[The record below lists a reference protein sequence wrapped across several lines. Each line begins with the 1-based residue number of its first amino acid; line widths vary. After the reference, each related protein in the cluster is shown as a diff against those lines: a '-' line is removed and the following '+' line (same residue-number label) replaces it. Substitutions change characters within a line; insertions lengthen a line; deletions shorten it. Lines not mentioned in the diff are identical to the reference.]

1 MAYLAHLSDWCVDD
15 PPAPV
20 AFPPEELSGDD
31 LVKYLSETVMPVFE
45 HERERLRKLEAWG
58 TGKQPYERSLR
69 PGVNNEKRVLQKFAR
84 RPWLRTVVNTFAQQ
98 LIVDG
103 YRREGAKENEEAWAT
118 WIANKMPSQQ
128 LSINRAVQMYGYS
141 YLSVTSGVAYDG
153 SVKAVMRAVDPQN
166 AFGMYADPGEEYP
179 EFLLEKRFDGTYRW
193 WTPNRYE
200 VLKWDGTAFKIVEEA
215 VEHGYGVVPFVRY
228 VNQIDTKGRC
238 WGEVEPFIDI
248 AACIDKTINDRLL
261 VQHNNSWKV
270 RWATGLEQP
279 DTEEAAVAEAWQLQH
294 GDFLATSNEAAKFG
308 VLEETGMADF
318 IAAVK
323 RDIED
328 LITNAQL
335 PPDVAGNI
343 ANLAADALEAARRPT
358 YQKLFEKQVT
368 LGQSHAQ
375 ALRLAAAIEGR
386 EDDANDFSAR
396 IHWQDVQIQSL
407 SQFAD
412 AWGKLSAQNGVPK
425 DAAWHRIPG
434 VEQSEVEEWRKH
446 LLDDDPLTKYL
457 RELGAKPSGM
467 SAGPGGVTSMQNQP
481 KPSAE

>member
-1 MAYLAHLSDWCVDD
+1 MTDWCLDE

-20 AFPPEELSGDD
+20 PFPPDGISGEA
-31 LVKYLSETVMPVFE
+31 LEKYLTDTLMPGFE
-45 HERERLRKLEAWG
+45 HERCRLRKLEAWG
-58 TGKQPYERSLR
+58 TGKQPYERSYKN
-69 PGVNNEKRVLQKFAR
+69 GVNNEKKVLQQFAR

-103 YRREGAKENEEAWAT
+103 YRKEGAKENEQAWAT
-118 WIANKMPSQQ
+118 WVANKMPSQQ
-128 LSINRAVQMYGYS
+128 LTINRGTQMYGYT
-141 YLSVTSGVAYDG
+141 YLSVTSGVGVDDT
-153 SVKAVMRAVDPQN
+153 VQAVMRVVDPQN
-166 AFGMYADPGEEYP
+166 AFGLYADPGDEYP
-179 EFLLEKRFDGTYRW
+179 MFLLERRFDGSYRW
-193 WTPNRYE
+193 WTPENY
-200 VLKWDGTAFKIVEEA
+200 VILHWDGTAFKVSE
-215 VEHGYGVVPFVRY
+215 VVDHDYGVVPFVRY
-228 VNQIDTKGRC
+228 VNQIDARGRC
-238 WGEVEPFIDI
+238 WGEVEPFVDI
-248 AACIDKTINDRLL
+248 AACIDKTVNDRLL

-270 RWATGLEQP
+270 RYATGLEQP
-279 DTEEAAVAEAWQLQH
+279 DTEEEAVADAWQLQH
-294 GDFLATSNEAAKFG
+294 GDLLASSNEQAKFG
-308 VLEETGMADF
+308 TLDETSMADF
-318 IAAVK
+318 ISAVK

-358 YQKLFEKQVT
+358 YQKLFEKQLT

-407 SQFAD
+407 AQFAD

-457 RELGAKPSGM
+457 RELGVKPVGM
-467 SAGPGGVTSMQNQP
+467 SAGPGGTTSLQNQP
-481 KPSAE
+481 KPEPGL